1 MGLEFFMIAALGV
14 LIFFMF
20 RNSRKQ
26 RQAQMELQEKLVPGA
41 DVMTSFGLF
50 ATVVDIDDESNV
62 AVLDT
67 GDGQKIRVHRQV
79 LTKVVEEE
87 APGEQPQVEAE
98 GDAGEERKS

>member
-14 LIFFMF
+14 LIYFMF

-41 DVMTSFGLF
+41 DVMTSFGLY
-50 ATVVDIDDESNV
+50 ATVVEIDDENNV

-67 GDGQKIRVHRQV
+67 GGGQKIRVHRQV
-79 LTKVVEEE
+79 LTKVVEED
-87 APGEQPQVEAE
+87 APVEQAPADAE
-98 GDAGEERKS
+98 GDAGEDRKN